1 VPEPAECL
9 PLELPWYPCY
19 LSALIGGRVRTGIRL
34 YAGNPDMSVKNVAV
48 LGGGSFGTV
57 IANIIANSG
66 HKTLLWMRD
75 AEQVASLNK
84 LHENVNYLP
93 GYKMHKDV
101 VATDNLEAA
110 VKDVDL
116 IFVAVPSSS
125 FREVVR
131 QMTPLIHDSVTLVS
145 LTKGIEPKTFALMS
159 QILAE
164 ETGNKHIAVLS
175 GPNLAKEIAVN
186 SPTGTVVASKDP
198 DVVTAVQDVLRSES
212 FRVYSNSDMLGV
224 ELGGSLKN
232 IYAIIAGLAEAVGM
246 GHNTNAMLVTRSLT
260 EMARFGVELGADPMT
275 FLGLSGVGDLIVTC
289 SSPLSRNFRVGKA
302 LGEGKDIDVVISE
315 MDQVAEGVNTLK
327 QVKDKA
333 DELGVKMPLVSGLY
347 EIVYNNQTVDHIIS
361 SLMLEEQGLDVEFA
375 TARP

>member
-1 VPEPAECL
+1 
-9 PLELPWYPCY
+9 
-19 LSALIGGRVRTGIRL
+19 
-34 YAGNPDMSVKNVAV
+34 MSVKNVAV

-57 IANIIANSG
+57 IANIIAYNG
-66 HKTLLWMRD
+66 HTTLLWMRD

-93 GYKMHKDV
+93 GYKLHEDV
-101 VATDNLEAA
+101 VATDDLEAA

-131 QMTPLIHDSVTLVS
+131 QMQPLIQKDVILVS
-145 LTKGIEPKTFALMS
+145 LTKGIEAETFALMS

-164 ETGNKHIAVLS
+164 ETRNNHIAVLS
-175 GPNLAKEIAVN
+175 GPNLAKEITAS
-186 SPTGTVVASKDP
+186 SPTGAVVASNDP
-198 DVVTAVQDVLRSES
+198 AVVNEVQNVLRSDS

-232 IYAIIAGLAEAVGM
+232 IYAIIAGLAEAMGM

-260 EMARFGVELGADPMT
+260 EMARFGVAFGADPMT
-275 FLGLSGVGDLIVTC
+275 FLGLSGVGDLIATC
-289 SSPLSRNFRVGKA
+289 SSPLSRNFRIGKA
-302 LGEGKDIDVVISE
+302 LGEGKDMNLVISE
-315 MDQVAEGVNTLK
+315 MDQVAEGMNTLK

-333 DELGVKMPLVSGLY
+333 DSLGVKMPLVNGLY
-347 EIVYNNQTVDHIIS
+347 EIVYNNQTVDHIIN
-361 SLMLEEQGLDVEFA
+361 SLMLEEQGLDVEYA
-375 TARP
+375 AARPQP

>member
-1 VPEPAECL
+1 
-9 PLELPWYPCY
+9 
-19 LSALIGGRVRTGIRL
+19 
-34 YAGNPDMSVKNVAV
+34 MSVKNVAV

-57 IANIIANSG
+57 IANIIAYNG
-66 HKTLLWMRD
+66 HTTLLWMRD

-93 GYKMHKDV
+93 GYKLHEDV
-101 VATDNLEAA
+101 VATDDLEAA

-131 QMTPLIHDSVTLVS
+131 QMQPLIQKDVILVS
-145 LTKGIEPKTFALMS
+145 LTKGIEAETFALMS

-164 ETGNKHIAVLS
+164 ETRNNHIAVLS
-175 GPNLAKEIAVN
+175 GPNLAKEITAR
-186 SPTGTVVASKDP
+186 SPTGAVVASNDSA
-198 DVVTAVQDVLRSES
+198 VVNEVQNVLRSDS

-232 IYAIIAGLAEAVGM
+232 IYAIIAGLAEAMGM

-260 EMARFGVELGADPMT
+260 EMARFGVAFGADPMT
-275 FLGLSGVGDLIVTC
+275 FLGLSGVGDLIATC
-289 SSPLSRNFRVGKA
+289 SSPLSRNFRIGKA
-302 LGEGKDIDVVISE
+302 LGEGKDMNLVISE
-315 MDQVAEGVNTLK
+315 MDQVAEGMNTLK

-333 DELGVKMPLVSGLY
+333 DSLGIKMPLVNGLY
-347 EIVYNNQTVDHIIS
+347 EIVYNNQTVDHIIN
-361 SLMLEEQGLDVEFA
+361 SLMLEEQGLDVEYA
-375 TARP
+375 AARPQP

>member
-1 VPEPAECL
+1 
-9 PLELPWYPCY
+9 
-19 LSALIGGRVRTGIRL
+19 
-34 YAGNPDMSVKNVAV
+34 MSVKNVAV

-57 IANIIANSG
+57 IANIIANNG

-75 AEQVASLNK
+75 TEQVTSLNK

-93 GYKMHKDV
+93 GYTLHADV

-131 QMTPLIHDSVTLVS
+131 QMKPLIHEDAILVS
-145 LTKGIEPKTFALMS
+145 LTKGIEAKTFALMS
-159 QILAE
+159 QILSE
-164 ETGNKHIAVLS
+164 ETSNNQIALLS
-175 GPNLAKEIAVN
+175 GPNLAKEITAN
-186 SPTGTVVASKDP
+186 SPTGAVVASKDP
-198 DVVTAVQDVLRSES
+198 AVVTAVQDVLRSDS
-212 FRVYSNSDMLGV
+212 FRVYANPDMLGV

-232 IYAIIAGLAEAVGM
+232 IYAIIAGLAEALGM

-260 EMARFGVELGADPMT
+260 EMARFGVALGADPMT

-302 LGEGKDIDVVISE
+302 LGEGKDLDLVISE

-333 DELGVKMPLVSGLY
+333 DELGVKMPLVNGLY
-347 EIVYNNQTVDHIIS
+347 EIVYNNQTVDHIIR

-375 TARP
+375 ADRPQV

>member
-1 VPEPAECL
+1 
-9 PLELPWYPCY
+9 
-19 LSALIGGRVRTGIRL
+19 
-34 YAGNPDMSVKNVAV
+34 MSVKNVAV

-57 IANIIANSG
+57 IANIIAYNG
-66 HKTLLWMRD
+66 HTTLLWMRD

-93 GYKMHKDV
+93 GYKLHEDV
-101 VATDNLEAA
+101 VATDDLEAA

-131 QMTPLIHDSVTLVS
+131 QMQPLIQKDVILVS
-145 LTKGIEPKTFALMS
+145 LTKGIEAETFALMS

-164 ETGNKHIAVLS
+164 ETRNNHIAVLS
-175 GPNLAKEIAVN
+175 GPNLAKEITAS
-186 SPTGTVVASKDP
+186 SPTGAVVASNDSA
-198 DVVTAVQDVLRSES
+198 VVNEVQNVLRSDS

-232 IYAIIAGLAEAVGM
+232 IYAIIAGLAEAMGM

-260 EMARFGVELGADPMT
+260 EMARFGVAFGADPMT
-275 FLGLSGVGDLIVTC
+275 FLGLSGVGDLIATC
-289 SSPLSRNFRVGKA
+289 SSPLSRNFRIGKA
-302 LGEGKDIDVVISE
+302 LGEGKDMNLVISE
-315 MDQVAEGVNTLK
+315 MDQVAEGMNTLK

-333 DELGVKMPLVSGLY
+333 DSLGIKMPLVNGLY
-347 EIVYNNQTVDHIIS
+347 EIVYNNQTVDHIIN
-361 SLMLEEQGLDVEFA
+361 SLMLEEQGLDVEYA
-375 TARP
+375 AARPQP

>member
-1 VPEPAECL
+1 MP
-9 PLELPWYPCY
+9 
-19 LSALIGGRVRTGIRL
+19 
-34 YAGNPDMSVKNVAV
+34 VKNVAV

-57 IANIIANSG
+57 VANIIAHNN

-75 AEQVASLNK
+75 TEQVLSLNN
-84 LHENVNYLP
+84 LHENINYLP
-93 GYKMHKDV
+93 GYKIHEDV
-101 VATDNLEAA
+101 VATDDLAAA

-125 FREVVR
+125 FRDVVQ
-131 QMTPLIHDSVTLVS
+131 QMQPLIHKDVILVS
-145 LTKGIEPKTFALMS
+145 LTKGIEAKTFALMS

-164 ETGNKHIAVLS
+164 ETDNKHIAALS

-186 SPTGTVVASKDP
+186 SPTGAVVASIDSE
-198 DVVTAVQDVLRSES
+198 VVKSVQEVLHSDN
-212 FRVYSNSDMLGV
+212 FRVYSNADMLGV

-232 IYAIIAGLAEAVGM
+232 IYAIIAGLAEAMGM

-302 LGEGKDIDVVISE
+302 LGEGKDIDLVISE

-333 DELGVKMPLVSGLY
+333 DELGVKMPLVNGLY
-347 EIVYNNQTVDHIIS
+347 EIMYNNQTVDHIIS

-375 TARP
+375 AGRVQTK

>member
-1 VPEPAECL
+1 MADNNKRCN
-9 PLELPWYPCY
+9 
-19 LSALIGGRVRTGIRL
+19 LI
-34 YAGNPDMSVKNVAV
+34 MSVKNVAV

-57 IANIIANSG
+57 IANIIANNG
-66 HKTLLWMRD
+66 HRTLLWMRD
-75 AEQVASLNK
+75 AEQAATLNK
-84 LHENVNYLP
+84 RHENINYLP
-93 GYKMHKDV
+93 GYKLHEDV
-101 VATDNLEAA
+101 VATDDLEGA
-110 VKDVDL
+110 VRDVDL

-125 FREVVR
+125 FRQVVQ
-131 QMTPLIHDSVTLVS
+131 QMQALIREDVILVS
-145 LTKGIEPKTFALMS
+145 LTKGIEAKTFALMS

-164 ETGNKHIAVLS
+164 ETANKRIAVLS
-175 GPNLAKEIAVN
+175 GPNLAKEIAIN
-186 SPTGTVVASKDP
+186 SPTGAVVASADP
-198 DVVTAVQDVLRSES
+198 DVVAEVQNVLRSDN

-260 EMARFGVELGADPMT
+260 EMARFGVMLGADPMT

-302 LGEGKDIDVVISE
+302 LGEGKDIDLVISE

-327 QVKDKA
+327 QVKEKA
-333 DELGVKMPLVSGLY
+333 DEMGVKMPLVNGLY
-347 EIVYNNQTVDHIIS
+347 EIVYNNQTVDHIIR

-375 TARP
+375 AAATQR

>member
-1 VPEPAECL
+1 
-9 PLELPWYPCY
+9 
-19 LSALIGGRVRTGIRL
+19 
-34 YAGNPDMSVKNVAV
+34 MSVKNVAV

-57 IANIIANSG
+57 IANIIAYNG
-66 HKTLLWMRD
+66 HTTLLWMRD

-93 GYKMHKDV
+93 GYKLHEDV
-101 VATDNLEAA
+101 VATDDLEAA

-131 QMTPLIHDSVTLVS
+131 QMQPLIQKDVILVS
-145 LTKGIEPKTFALMS
+145 LTKGIEAETFALMS

-164 ETGNKHIAVLS
+164 ETRNNHIAVLS
-175 GPNLAKEIAVN
+175 GPNLAKEITAR
-186 SPTGTVVASKDP
+186 SPTGAVVASNDP
-198 DVVTAVQDVLRSES
+198 AVVNEVQNVLRSDS

-232 IYAIIAGLAEAVGM
+232 IYAIIAGLAEAMGM

-260 EMARFGVELGADPMT
+260 EMARFGVAFGADPMT
-275 FLGLSGVGDLIVTC
+275 FLGLSGVGDLIATC
-289 SSPLSRNFRVGKA
+289 SSPLSRNFRIGKA
-302 LGEGKDIDVVISE
+302 LGEGKDMNLVISE
-315 MDQVAEGVNTLK
+315 MDQVAEGMNTLK

-333 DELGVKMPLVSGLY
+333 DSLGIKMPLVNGLY
-347 EIVYNNQTVDHIIS
+347 EIVYNNQTVDHIIN
-361 SLMLEEQGLDVEFA
+361 SLMLEEQGLDVEYA
-375 TARP
+375 AARPQP

>member
-1 VPEPAECL
+1 MP
-9 PLELPWYPCY
+9 
-19 LSALIGGRVRTGIRL
+19 
-34 YAGNPDMSVKNVAV
+34 VKNVAV

-57 IANIIANSG
+57 VANIIAHNN

-75 AEQVASLNK
+75 KEQVLSLNN
-84 LHENVNYLP
+84 LHENINYLP
-93 GYKMHKDV
+93 GYKIHEDV
-101 VATDNLEAA
+101 VATNDLAAA

-125 FREVVR
+125 FRNVVH
-131 QMTPLIHDSVTLVS
+131 QMHPLIHKDVILVS
-145 LTKGIEPKTFALMS
+145 LTKGIEAKTFALMS

-164 ETGNKHIAVLS
+164 ETDNKHIAALS

-186 SPTGTVVASKDP
+186 SPTGAVVASIDP
-198 DVVTAVQDVLRSES
+198 EVVKSVQEVLHSDN
-212 FRVYSNSDMLGV
+212 FRVYSNADMLGV

-232 IYAIIAGLAEAVGM
+232 IYAIIAGLAEAMGM

-302 LGEGKDIDVVISE
+302 LGEGKDIDLVISE

-333 DELGVKMPLVSGLY
+333 DELGVKMPLVNGLY
-347 EIVYNNQTVDHIIS
+347 EIMYNNQTVDHIIS

-375 TARP
+375 AGRVQTK

>member
-1 VPEPAECL
+1 
-9 PLELPWYPCY
+9 
-19 LSALIGGRVRTGIRL
+19 
-34 YAGNPDMSVKNVAV
+34 MSVKNVAV

-57 IANIIANSG
+57 IANIIANNG

-75 AEQVASLNK
+75 AEQVSSLNK

-93 GYKMHKDV
+93 GYKLHEDV
-101 VATDNLEAA
+101 VATDDLEAA

-131 QMTPLIHDSVTLVS
+131 QMKPLIHEDAILVS
-145 LTKGIEPKTFALMS
+145 LTKGIEAKTFALMS
-159 QILAE
+159 QILSE
-164 ETGNKHIAVLS
+164 ETSNSHIAVLS
-175 GPNLAKEIAVN
+175 GPNLAKEITIN
-186 SPTGTVVASKDP
+186 SPTGAVVASKDP
-198 DVVTAVQDVLRSES
+198 AVVTAVQHVLRSDS

-232 IYAIIAGLAEAVGM
+232 IYAIIAGLTEAVGM

-260 EMARFGVELGADPMT
+260 EMARFGVALGADPMT

-302 LGEGKDIDVVISE
+302 LGEGKDLDLVVSE

-333 DELGVKMPLVSGLY
+333 DELGVKMPLVNGLY
-347 EIVYNNQTVDHIIS
+347 EIVYNNQTVDHIIR
-361 SLMLEEQGLDVEFA
+361 SLMLEEQGLDVEYA
-375 TARP
+375 ADRPQT